1 MVGVSCRLDLLVA
14 LTHGGKDIKYFEEA
28 IGLLCSI
35 PILHSHSLIPV
46 PLRSFHSRMDAR
58 GNIIG

>member
-46 PLRSFHSRMDAR
+46 PQVLS
-58 GNIIG
+58 